1 MYRIIR
7 SILAA
12 PKCNLIVD
20 IAVRKS
26 SSRPLFKPV
35 THCLFDMDGLLLDTE
50 YIYED
55 SVREI
60 CRSFGKDYPWDV
72 RMKVM
77 GTQAARSAQIVIE
90 DVALPISVA
99 EFLKI
104 QGDYVR
110 TKFTEIDLM
119 KGAERLIR
127 HLHETQVP
135 FCLATSSGQEM
146 AALEMSNYPELFDLF
161 LHKVMGSTDR
171 EVKHGKPAP
180 DIFLVAASRFK
191 DKPHPSKCL
200 VFEDSPN
207 GVRAGIS
214 AGMQAVMVVPDPK
227 LVTPEQQNEATIVLE
242 SLEQFKPELFGLP
255 KFKD

>member
-12 PKCNLIVD
+12 PKCNLI
-20 IAVRKS
+20 IGITVRKS
-26 SSRPLFKPV
+26 SSSRQLFKPV

-50 YIYED
+50 FIYEN

-77 GTQAARSAQIVIE
+77 GTQEERTAEIVIQ
-90 DVALPISVA
+90 DVSLPISVA

-110 TKFTEIDLM
+110 KDFTKLDLM
-119 KGAERLIR
+119 KGAERLVR
-127 HLHETQVP
+127 HLHESKVP
-135 FCLATSSGQEM
+135 ICLATSSGREM
-146 AALEMSNYPELFDLF
+146 AEIKMSNYPELFDLF
-161 LHKVMGSTDR
+161 SHRVMGSTDP

-180 DIFLVAASRFK
+180 DIFLVAASRFE
-191 DKPHPSKCL
+191 DKPHPNKCL
-200 VFEDSPN
+200 VFEDAPN

-214 AGMQAVMVVPDPK
+214 AGMQAVMVPDK
-227 LVTPEQQNEATIVLE
+227 IVAEEQRKEATIVLK
-242 SLEQFKPELFGLP
+242 SLEDFQPELFGLP
-255 KFKD
+255 KFKQ